1 MKESDLK
8 TIYIEGK
15 VFSLESKFSFLDY
28 SIEAVNAKSNETVK
42 KQELDIDGN
51 FKLSLE
57 VNDDYNEFLIN
68 VFDENHNLVEIDEN
82 STNSIS
88 YKRAINPGC
97 NILPSSINLY
107 LDEVSSLTLKNND
120 ESIDL
125 ESQIEFV
132 KDYSRKFNSSH
143 VIAFKGEKIPI

>member
-97 NILPSSINLY
+97 NILPSSI
-107 LDEVSSLTLKNND
+107 
-120 ESIDL
+120 
-125 ESQIEFV
+125 
-132 KDYSRKFNSSH
+132 
-143 VIAFKGEKIPI
+143 